1 MTSSYPTCF
10 HADQTS
16 RQCKSVLYGPPPPP
30 PPPQVKSQP
39 ALSERRW
46 YSSEG
51 KSLRRS
57 HSMSVDHREQ
67 LPKLQGPRPMSSR
80 PESRASRPGSR
91 ASRPAS
97 RLDSRPASRLDSRPA
112 SRLEM
117 RPPSRLDSRPPSRL
131 ETRPVPATQG
141 LVEVSWSKVS

>member
-1 MTSSYPTCF
+1 MQVCTIWTP
-10 HADQTS
+10 
-16 RQCKSVLYGPPPPP
+16 PPPPP

-67 LPKLQGPRPMSSR
+67 LPKLQGPRPMSSIPSR

-91 ASRPAS
+91 A
-97 RLDSRPASRLDSRPA
+97 SRPASRLDSRPA

-141 LVEVSWSKVS
+141 LVEVSWLV